1 MPPLVDRPRLR
12 LAWVLAAALLGCS
25 HPGTR
30 VSHDPRADFARYR
43 HIGVAPVTDPRGR
56 GALIAEGVD
65 AGLRRLGRGVS
76 DGKALEAV
84 LKQYKPDQDFGWGL
98 EALESIKTRTSAEAL
113 VFISLAP
120 DWSAASV
127 TLLDIEL
134 GDQVLSAVLRPVGK
148 KAKVFADPGEV
159 VQETMRVIAA
169 LPR

>member
-1 MPPLVDRPRLR
+1 MGDRVRAAAAVP
-12 LAWVLAAALLGCS
+12 WVLAAALLGCS

-30 VSHDPRADFARYR
+30 VAHDTRVDFSRYR

-84 LKQYKPDQDFGWGL
+84 LKQYKPDQDFGFGL
-98 EALESIKTRTSAEAL
+98 EALESVRTRTSAEAL

-120 DWSAASV
+120 DWSAAAV

-148 KAKVFADPGEV
+148 KAKVFSDPGEV
-159 VQETMRVIAA
+159 VQEALRVLAA

>member
-1 MPPLVDRPRLR
+1 MARSAVSGLLV
-12 LAWVLAAALLGCS
+12 AALLGCS
-25 HPGTR
+25 QPGTR
-30 VSHDPRADFARYR
+30 VSHDTRVDFSRYR

-76 DGKALEAV
+76 DGKALEAI
-84 LKQYKPDQDFGWGL
+84 LRQNKPDHDFGWGL
-98 EALESIKTRTSAEAL
+98 EALESVRTRTSAEAL

-127 TLLDIEL
+127 TLLDTEL
-134 GDQVLSAVLRPVGK
+134 GEQVLSAVLRPGGK
-148 KAKVFADPGEV
+148 KAKAFADPQEV
-159 VQETMRVIAA
+159 VQEALRVITA